1 MTRAKI
7 NGIEYFKVNLTDRE
21 IALSNLA
28 SLFNNFTNQ
37 KIKRY
42 IDLFSELQISKPVNF
57 AYTSFEPIDE
67 WVSEAETEVGALDCL
82 INRYTFTDVRL
93 MK

>member
-28 SLFNNFTNQ
+28 NLFNNFTNQ
-37 KIKRY
+37 KIRRY
-42 IDLFSELQISKPVNF
+42 IDLFSELQISKPVHF
-57 AYTSFEPIDE
+57 AYSNFEPIDE
-67 WVSEAETEVGALDCL
+67 
-82 INRYTFTDVRL
+82 
-93 MK
+93 